1 MARIARFPVFLR
13 IGDTPE
19 AEIAT
24 IDFPVSSTGRITV
37 DRKAIADMLRAAAD
51 AYEHPSTAEEVLDAA
66 P

>member
-24 IDFPVSSTGRITV
+24 IDFPVSGNGRVTV
-37 DRKAIADMLRAAAD
+37 DRQAIAGMLRAAAD
-51 AYEHPSTAEEVLDAA
+51 AVEHPDQEEDPDAA
-66 P
+66 S